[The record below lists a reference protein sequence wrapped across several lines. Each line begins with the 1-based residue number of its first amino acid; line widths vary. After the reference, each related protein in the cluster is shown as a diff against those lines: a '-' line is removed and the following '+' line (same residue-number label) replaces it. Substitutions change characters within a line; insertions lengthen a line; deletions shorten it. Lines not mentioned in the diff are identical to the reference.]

1 MGVQGAIRPIRVRL
15 AVSLFVA
22 ALTVAVSLLAAG
34 RSDAAR
40 SASAPPNNVSE
51 SDLAAQFNCERH
63 TSGGDLTDE
72 AAFVGDTRAPLVF
85 VTGTGAS
92 GDAAYGL
99 GKPAFDLDGRT
110 VCWTNFPDGAPES
123 GPQTY
128 NTTGDIQI
136 SVQYL
141 VYAIRR
147 AYELSGKKVA
157 VFGISQGALL
167 PRIALTYWKDLRSKV
182 SDVIGAAGT
191 HHGTNVIVACTRSVP
206 CPAAGWQQKKG
217 SKLLKALNS
226 QPDETPGAKVGW
238 TTVRSLTDQTVRPVT
253 KSAKTSTS
261 ALEGA
266 TNILIQD
273 ICKGRSVSHIGT
285 ALDSVT
291 FAAIQDAVSHPGPA
305 KISRLPR
312 SQAFCADRYAPPF
325 DNTTGDFLVGAANG
339 VTGGNQ
345 TTMPRVASEPVV
357 DQWFR
362 KIHR

>member
-1 MGVQGAIRPIRVRL
+1 MRNRLTVSALVVALCVILPL
-15 AVSLFVA
+15 AVAS
-22 ALTVAVSLLAAG
+22 

-40 SASAPPNNVSE
+40 SATAPPNTVPESE
-51 SDLAAQFNCERH
+51 LAAQYNCERH
-63 TSGGDLTDE
+63 TAGGDLTGE
-72 AAFVGDTRAPLVF
+72 AAFEGDSRQALVF

-92 GDAAYGL
+92 GDAGYGI
-99 GKPAFDLDGRT
+99 GKPAFDQEGRT
-110 VCWTNFPDGAPES
+110 VCWANFPDQPADGVTQEY
-123 GPQTY
+123 T
-128 NTTGDIQI
+128 TTGDIQI

-147 AYELSGKKVA
+147 TYELSGRKVA

-182 SDVIGAAGT
+182 TDVIGAAGT
-191 HHGTNVIVACTRSVP
+191 HHGTNVISSACTPSVP
-206 CPAAGWQQKKG
+206 CPPAGWQQKKG

-238 TTVRSLTDQTVRPVT
+238 TTVRSLSDQTVRPVT
-253 KSAKTSTS
+253 KNARTSTS
-261 ALEGA
+261 ALSGA

-273 ICKGRSVSHIGT
+273 VCKGRNVSHIGT

-291 FAAIQDAVSHPGPA
+291 FAAIQDALAHPGPA

-325 DNTTGDFLVGAANG
+325 TNFEGDILVAAANG

-345 TTMPRVASEPVV
+345 AGKPRVAAEPAV
-357 DQWFR
+357 DAWFR